1 MIARFL
7 SHVLDDAE
15 FRTAARFA
23 LARGFV
29 VVRVSVENVAQLAR
43 FLAAPDVDASHTV
56 TISNTPTS
64 AKPITA

>member
-15 FRTAARFA
+15 FRAPALLT

-29 VVRVSVENVAQLAR
+29 VVRVPVEDVTQLAR
-43 FLAAPDVDASHTV
+43 FLAAPDVDASHTT
-56 TISNTPTS
+56 TIPKVKAANMPG
-64 AKPITA
+64 